1 MKFSTIY
8 KLSFK
13 SRWNRFMNYF
23 YIQFG
28 LHQLHSLLKGSPSV
42 KAGEVLGVAQTFKE
56 ISSPLKKMKM
66 SMTKILFDICSW
78 CIDKLVKIWKKS
90 SIFIVGKSEI
100 IDLRQIFGR
109 VFFRKKNSLIFRR
122 RQKQLRKSL
131 NLQLII
137 VISIQK

>member
-1 MKFSTIY
+1 MHSFDLHTFINMMSHYTGVSGFTWW
-8 KLSFK
+8 KLCEIGK
-13 SRWNRFMNYF
+13 T
-23 YIQFG
+23 
-28 LHQLHSLLKGSPSV
+28 SLLHHV
-42 KAGEVLGVAQTFKE
+42 KKNLDFFEFVKCKNLTQFPHCVL
-56 ISSPLKKMKM
+56 
-66 SMTKILFDICSW
+66 MTKILFDICSW

-90 SIFIVGKSEI
+90 SIFIVGKIEI
-100 IDLRQIFGR
+100 MDLRQIFGR